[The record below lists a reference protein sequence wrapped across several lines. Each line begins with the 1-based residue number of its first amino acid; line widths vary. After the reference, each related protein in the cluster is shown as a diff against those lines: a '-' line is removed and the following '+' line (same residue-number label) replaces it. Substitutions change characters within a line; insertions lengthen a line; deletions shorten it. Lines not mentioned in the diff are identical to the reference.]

1 MIRPLGANDDI
12 GGGTSLARSFLGRL
26 IHPMVPPATPLPTPL
41 PEPSSAPAA
50 TGSAAAG
57 DGPHGAPSVRLRPWQ
72 RAAFDRFV
80 AHDSPDYLAVATP
93 GAGKTTFALT
103 CARWALGQERRRLV
117 VVAPTSH
124 LKTQWALA
132 AHRLGLELDPDWT
145 PQGGLARDVHGLVTT
160 YQHIATAG
168 TAKVLR
174 GLAGDAFVILDEIHH
189 AGDERAWGDSVRLAF
204 EPAHRRL
211 CLSGTPFR
219 SDTSQIP
226 FVEYENTAEGDQARS
241 HYTYGYA
248 DALRDGGVVRPVYF
262 PRFDGVMEWSAPDGS
277 VISANFHDEL
287 ARDQM
292 AQRLRTALSL
302 DGDWLSTVV
311 RQAHE
316 RLMAIR
322 NAPDGQRDAGGLVIA
337 MDQQHAHGI
346 AAMIRRNF
354 GVPAEVVVSDD
365 PTASDRIAKF
375 ANTDAPWLVA
385 VRMVSEGVDIPRL
398 RVGVYATTVT
408 TELFFRQAVG
418 RFVRWQAG
426 KGSQKAYV
434 YLPDDPR
441 LRTHA
446 FQIAEARRHILRP
459 PAPNDDVITV
469 EREAE
474 LDSTSQPDDPEQLS
488 LFSVLS
494 AVATGVSVH
503 TVTAEG
509 VAFDDE
515 PEFADW
521 LQPADDD
528 PDAVVAPLD
537 LHLPEIPTDAGFVRE
552 GQQSIAEIKE
562 DLRARNAFVAQ
573 RLVDLTGLS
582 HGKVNAEMNRL
593 AGIAKVSAATTE
605 QLERR
610 LRYAE
615 SWLRRSRGR

>member
-1 MIRPLGANDDI
+1 
-12 GGGTSLARSFLGRL
+12 
-26 IHPMVPPATPLPTPL
+26 
-41 PEPSSAPAA
+41 
-50 TGSAAAG
+50 
-57 DGPHGAPSVRLRPWQ
+57 VRLRTWQ
-72 RAAFDRFV
+72 RAAFDLFT
-80 AHDSPDYLAVATP
+80 AHDGADYLAVATP

-103 CARWALGQERRRLV
+103 CARWALGQQRRRLI

-174 GLAGDAFVILDEIHH
+174 GLASDAFVILDEIHH
-189 AGDERAWGDSVRLAF
+189 AGDERAWGDSVRVAF
-204 EPAHRRL
+204 DGAHRRL

-219 SDTSQIP
+219 SDTAAIP
-226 FVEYENTAEGDQARS
+226 FVEYQATAEGDSAYS

-277 VISANFHDEL
+277 IVSANFHDEL

-292 AQRLRTALSL
+292 AHRLRTALSL
-302 DGDWLSTVV
+302 DGDWLSAVM
-311 RQAHE
+311 RQAHD

-322 NAPDGQRDAGGLVIA
+322 SAPDGQRDAGGLVIA

-346 AAMIRRNF
+346 AALIRRNF

-365 PTASDRIAKF
+365 PTASSRIARF
-375 ANTDAPWLVA
+375 AGTDTPWLVA

-418 RFVRWQAG
+418 RFVRWQADRG
-426 KGSQKAYV
+426 IQKAYV
-434 YLPDDPR
+434 FLPDDPR

-446 FQIAEARRHILRP
+446 FQIAEARRHVLRP
-459 PAPNDDVITV
+459 PASADGD
-469 EREAE
+469 EFMAAEEEAAFGPASE
-474 LDSTSQPDDPEQLS
+474 PGEPEQLS

-494 AVATGVSVH
+494 AVATGMKIH

-515 PEFADW
+515 LAVDVSD
-521 LQPADDD
+521 QTV
-528 PDAVVAPLD
+528 DAELLAALD

-552 GQQSIAEIKE
+552 SGMSIAEIKD

-573 RLVDLTGLS
+573 RLVDITGLG

-593 AGIAKVSAATTE
+593 AGVAKVSAATTE
-605 QLERR
+605 QLDRR

-615 SWLRRSRGR
+615 SWLRRARGR

>member
-1 MIRPLGANDDI
+1 
-12 GGGTSLARSFLGRL
+12 
-26 IHPMVPPATPLPTPL
+26 
-41 PEPSSAPAA
+41 
-50 TGSAAAG
+50 
-57 DGPHGAPSVRLRPWQ
+57 VRLRPWQ
-72 RAAFDRFV
+72 RAAFDRFA
-80 AHDSPDYLAVATP
+80 AHDGPDYLAVATP

-160 YQHIATAG
+160 YQHVATAG
-168 TAKVLR
+168 AAKVLR
-174 GLAGDAFVILDEIHH
+174 GLSRDAFVILDEIHH
-189 AGDERAWGDSVRLAF
+189 AGDERAWGDSIRLAF
-204 EPAHRRL
+204 QDAHRRL

-226 FVEYENTAEGDQARS
+226 FVEYETTAEGDQARS
-241 HYTYGYA
+241 HFTYGYA

-277 VISANFHDEL
+277 VISAGFHDEL

-292 AQRLRTALSL
+292 AQRLRAALSL
-302 DGDWLSTVV
+302 DGDWLTTVV

-316 RLMAIR
+316 RLTAIR
-322 NAPDGQRDAGGLVIA
+322 QGPDGQRDAGGLVIA
-337 MDQQHAHGI
+337 TDQQHAHGI
-346 AAMIRRNF
+346 ATMIRRHV

-365 PTASDRIAKF
+365 PTASERIARF
-375 ANTDAPWLVA
+375 AAGDAPWLVA

-418 RFVRWQAG
+418 RFVRWQPER
-426 KGSQKAYV
+426 GSQKAYV

-446 FQIAEARRHILRP
+446 FSIAEARRHVLRP
-459 PAPNDDVITV
+459 PALGSDDTGDDRRASEPDPV
-469 EREAE
+469 EASAE
-474 LDSTSQPDDPEQLS
+474 PEQLS

-509 VAFDDE
+509 IAFDDE
-515 PEFADW
+515 PEFAPTPDGDEG
-521 LQPADDD
+521 PGATD
-528 PDAVVAPLD
+528 PMELELD
-537 LHLPEIPTDAGFVRE
+537 LPEIPTDAGFVRE
-552 GQQSIAEIKE
+552 DRRSTAEIKE

-573 RLVDLTGLS
+573 RLVDLTGLG

-593 AGIAKVSAATTE
+593 AGIAKVSTATTE

-615 SWLRRSRGR
+615 SWLRRARGR

>member
-1 MIRPLGANDDI
+1 MTTPGSPTA
-12 GGGTSLARSFLGRL
+12 ARSSGT
-26 IHPMVPPATPLPTPL
+26 ATAGSLPT
-41 PEPSSAPAA
+41 
-50 TGSAAAG
+50 
-57 DGPHGAPSVRLRPWQ
+57 PSVRLRPWQ
-72 RAAFDRFV
+72 RAAFDRFTR
-80 AHDSPDYLAVATP
+80 HDRPDYLAVATP

-132 AHRLGLELDPDWT
+132 AHHLGLELDPDWT

-160 YQHIATAG
+160 YQHLATAG

-174 GLAGDAFVILDEIHH
+174 GLARDAFVILDEIHH

-204 EPAHRRL
+204 QDAHRRL

-226 FVEYENTAEGDQARS
+226 FVEYETTAEGEQAVS
-241 HYTYGYA
+241 HFTYGYA

-262 PRFDGVMEWSAPDGS
+262 PRFDGLMEWSAPDGS

-292 AQRLRTALSL
+292 AQRLRAALSL
-302 DGDWLSTVV
+302 DGDWLATVV

-316 RLMAIR
+316 RLTAIR
-322 NAPDGQRDAGGLVIA
+322 HAPDGQPDAGGLVIA

-346 AAMIRRNF
+346 AAMIRRHF
-354 GVPAEVVVSDD
+354 GVPADVVVSDD
-365 PTASDRIAKF
+365 PTASERIARF
-375 ANTDAPWLVA
+375 AASDAPWLVA

-418 RFVRWQAG
+418 RFVRWQAD

-446 FQIAEARRHILRP
+446 FGIAEARRHILRP
-459 PAPNDDVITV
+459 PASND
-469 EREAE
+469 EAVDLQRAAE
-474 LDSTSQPDDPEQLS
+474 PDPVSTSDDPEQLS

-515 PEFADW
+515 PEFAPWAEGDEIDGDA
-521 LQPADDD
+521 PAS
-528 PDAVVAPLD
+528 LD
-537 LHLPEIPTDAGFVRE
+537 LHLPDIPTDAGFVRE
-552 GQQSIAEIKE
+552 GQRSTAEIKE

-615 SWLRRSRGR
+615 SWLRRARGR